1 MRKKKKTYRRYRSY
15 STPSVPT
22 HTMLAGMF
30 GEAVGNIKH
39 AFLNLDPSHLQELLD
54 GYGDKYGASAASYAQ
69 RTFPKWK
76 KGEVELSGKT
86 MERLIELV
94 PPYLSSSERYEL
106 LVKVLKQHKKVTTRQ
121 VRINLY
127 QPDEGFRE
135 LNDVLST
142 LKATDQLAYLPAE
155 VMRAATWLYNN
166 DITSARAMLAQ
177 ADRAE
182 NNIVRAKAFEEI
194 EQLQR
199 LIRSGTVDEASYV
212 VNMPGGRLMVETYTP
227 FFHLKTF
234 LPKSIARLF

>member
-1 MRKKKKTYRRYRSY
+1 MARYYIDYDPRGY
-15 STPSVPT
+15 TKPK
-22 HTMLAGMF
+22 HTVLAEMF
-30 GEAVGNIKH
+30 GEAVNDIKKDFLWLDDEELECLLEEYGN
-39 AFLNLDPSHLQELLD
+39 
-54 GYGDKYGASAASYAQ
+54 KYGASAASYAR

-76 KGEVELSGKT
+76 KGAVELSGKT

-127 QPDEGFRE
+127 QPDKGFRE
-135 LNDVLST
+135 LNDVLSS
-142 LKATDQLAYLPAE
+142 LKAADQLAYLPAE

-212 VNMPGGRLMVETYTP
+212 VNMPGGRLMVEIYTP

-234 LPKSIARLF
+234 LPKIGRAHV

>member
-1 MRKKKKTYRRYRSY
+1 MQYRRKSRRTSRYR

-22 HTMLAGMF
+22 YTMLAGMF
-30 GEAVGNIKH
+30 GEAVDNIKH
-39 AFLNLDPSHLQELLD
+39 AFLSLDPSHLQELLD
-54 GYGDKYGASAASYAQ
+54 GYCDKYGASAASYAR

-76 KGEVELSGKT
+76 KGSVELSGKT

-121 VRINLY
+121 VQINLY
-127 QPDEGFRE
+127 QPDKGFRE
-135 LNDVLST
+135 LNEVLSS
-142 LKATDQLAYLPAE
+142 LKAADQLAYLPAE

-234 LPKSIARLF
+234 LPRSIARLF